1 MFIVQASTEG
11 VVIRTALHRGRRFI
25 TNWREL
31 VSASDCE
38 ALNTYLREKVAAGH
52 REGQAPT
59 MRSAAAAEYF
69 ATTAEVDIEVVEPS
83 QVEAAQAET
92 AAAAQVE
99 AEIEVAVGA
108 RACEAQPPAEP
119 SAAAAAE
126 VDIEMATPSR
136 VEEAQA
142 ATAAAAQ
149 VEAEI
154 EVAVGASACEAQP
167 PAEPSAA
174 AAAEVDIEMA
184 TPSRV
189 EEAHAATA
197 IAARVRSSLIAN
209 AYRNEMRRRRA
220 AASIVQA
227 GYRGHSAWLDETR
240 TLRIKSAAV
249 VLLQCQIRGLRHRKQ
264 MNATVGG
271 TSGASAT
278 TSALQISQT
287 TSAPEPTDRI
297 SRPANESMG
306 SEGAA
311 LVRSHAEV
319 ARQERPMFSLHV
331 GHFFRADVFFARG
344 PCAAL
349 RLGLFKVK
357 DEPSVKPPPL
367 AAQPMLSA
375 DSGASAEAT
384 ATPGWVARAYGEGT
398 NAEAVIE
405 HAAPLTSRPSSTSS
419 DGASRS
425 DAIEAVARAYGEGTN
440 AEAVIEHA
448 APLTSRPSSTS
459 SDGASRSDAIEA
471 VAPVPTR
478 PIPSHPELEAPATEA
493 AWRGQQTPA
502 WKPGE
507 TSMAPLSA
515 MLLPSLPPLHSGP
528 PKARASCRTVEERKG
543 PRAHSNVPTIDT
555 SIAVHMSPSLLS
567 RAMPWEAYRLTA
579 RNAHTT
585 DDWLPPSGVR
595 PPAVSR
601 QLPPIQLSHAHSGRL
616 YRPVFPPAEQKA
628 LSARLKSDGESAPCK
643 PLWKP
648 HVPVPPSGRPRDG
661 PPARRHLAGPR
672 PAWHTPR
679 SGGRTLSA
687 AHPIRELPPRLAS
700 MRVAELLA
708 MEVRSF
714 YPFNPEPPALLPPCT
729 SRRERYDAAT
739 SIR

>member
-108 RACEAQPPAEP
+108 R
-119 SAAAAAE
+119 
-126 VDIEMATPSR
+126 
-136 VEEAQA
+136 
-142 ATAAAAQ
+142 
-149 VEAEI
+149 
-154 EVAVGASACEAQP
+154 ACEAQP

-384 ATPGWVARAYGEGT
+384 ATPGW
-398 NAEAVIE
+398 
-405 HAAPLTSRPSSTSS
+405 
-419 DGASRS
+419 
-425 DAIEAVARAYGEGTN
+425 VARAYGEGTN

>member
-425 DAIEAVARAYGEGTN
+425 DAIEAV
-440 AEAVIEHA
+440 
-448 APLTSRPSSTS
+448 TS
-459 SDGASRSDAIEA
+459 
-471 VAPVPTR
+471 VPTR

-708 MEVRSF
+708 MEVSSF

>member
-1 MFIVQASTEG
+1 
-11 VVIRTALHRGRRFI
+11 
-25 TNWREL
+25 
-31 VSASDCE
+31 
-38 ALNTYLREKVAAGH
+38 
-52 REGQAPT
+52 
-59 MRSAAAAEYF
+59 
-69 ATTAEVDIEVVEPS
+69 
-83 QVEAAQAET
+83 
-92 AAAAQVE
+92 
-99 AEIEVAVGA
+99 
-108 RACEAQPPAEP
+108 
-119 SAAAAAE
+119 
-126 VDIEMATPSR
+126 MATPSR

-425 DAIEAVARAYGEGTN
+425 DAIEAV
-440 AEAVIEHA
+440 
-448 APLTSRPSSTS
+448 TS
-459 SDGASRSDAIEA
+459 
-471 VAPVPTR
+471 VPTR

-679 SGGRTLSA
+679 SHLAGPRPAWHTPRSGGRTLSA

-708 MEVRSF
+708 MEVSSF